1 MPLYKNGGGTPVP
14 NSRVKRR
21 GERGQMLLVA
31 AISMAVLLGFT
42 ALAIDMGLFFE
53 NRRHLQNTADAAAL
67 AGVGDLPENPALAIQ
82 DAKDWAAKNNV
93 PAGDI
98 KKIEVQTQFV
108 PNDTLYVEVSQN
120 FNWIFARAVGLKNT
134 SVGAKAKALVGSYGG
149 GNSIMPWA
157 ILQGDTNC
165 LDANGKAIFGINC
178 QVKVGAGSAIKGWY
192 GALDLDGIGGGSS
205 EYDSRIVDGTSQT
218 IYCAAGNFVDPCPG
232 TTHVD
237 ALSGNKVGGTG
248 DGIATRLARGAQCDK
263 NGNSVDD
270 FDEVFAP
277 GTGGTDY
284 TVICPD
290 SPWLVVIPI
299 VTTDQIPVGTVTIQ
313 GWTLAY
319 LESYACVP
327 NAGPIAFAV
336 GAGGFAPGAGVS
348 AGGPAAPRTP
358 TPVRTPTA
366 TPTPKKTKTPTPTP
380 APTPTPTPTPTP
392 LPTTTATPSPSPT
405 PAPTPVGNVQCVSG
419 KGHWEVSIRA
429 VNASYS
435 QVNGYAGAFN
445 PLAGFKVRRLVQ

>member
-1 MPLYKNGGGTPVP
+1 MMPLYRNGGGTPVP
-14 NSRVKRR
+14 KSKVRRR

-108 PNDTLYVEVSQN
+108 ANDTLYVEVSQN

-165 LDANGKAIFGINC
+165 LDANGKAIFGIDC
-178 QVKVGAGSAIKGWY
+178 QVKVGAGDSIKGWY

-205 EYDSRIVDGTSQT
+205 EYDSRIVDG
-218 IYCAAGNFVDPCPG
+218 
-232 TTHVD
+232 
-237 ALSGNKVGGTG
+237 
-248 DGIATRLARGAQCDK
+248 
-263 NGNSVDD
+263 
-270 FDEVFAP
+270 
-277 GTGGTDY
+277 
-284 TVICPD
+284 
-290 SPWLVVIPI
+290 
-299 VTTDQIPVGTVTIQ
+299 
-313 GWTLAY
+313 
-319 LESYACVP
+319 
-327 NAGPIAFAV
+327 NA
-336 GAGGFAPGAGVS
+336 
-348 AGGPAAPRTP
+348 
-358 TPVRTPTA
+358 
-366 TPTPKKTKTPTPTP
+366 
-380 APTPTPTPTPTP
+380 
-392 LPTTTATPSPSPT
+392 
-405 PAPTPVGNVQCVSG
+405 
-419 KGHWEVSIRA
+419 
-429 VNASYS
+429 
-435 QVNGYAGAFN
+435 
-445 PLAGFKVRRLVQ
+445 